1 MRTIFT
7 VVSLIVILHVL
18 AAVGFIAWLECSG
31 RLNQERIDA
40 VIELFEPTI
49 AEAEKREAEAGEAER
64 AADAVA
70 GEAMRMEAV
79 ADGPKTLQE
88 RLAEQR
94 EAEELAEQRHQR
106 LLREKQV
113 LRDQLGRIR
122 NRITEM
128 REELAREREAFEQ
141 MVERQKEMRGD
152 EDFQQAV
159 QLLESIKPDQAKQ
172 MMQQLLAQGE
182 TELVVEYLAAMQV
195 RIAAKVL
202 GSFETP
208 AEIAQ
213 ATELVERLR
222 VRGIEPMPADSPL
235 ADGADS

>member
-1 MRTIFT
+1 
-7 VVSLIVILHVL
+7 
-18 AAVGFIAWLECSG
+18 
-31 RLNQERIDA
+31 
-40 VIELFEPTI
+40 
-49 AEAEKREAEAGEAER
+49 
-64 AADAVA
+64 
-70 GEAMRMEAV
+70 MESV
-79 ADGPKTLQE
+79 ADGPRTLQQ

-94 EAEELAEQRHQR
+94 EGDELTEQRYQR

-113 LRDQLGRIR
+113 LRDQLARMR
-122 NRITEM
+122 QRITEM
-128 REELAREREAFEQ
+128 RESLAQEREAFEQ
-141 MVERQKEMRGD
+141 MVERQKELRED

-159 QLLESIKPDQAKQ
+159 DLLQRIKPEQAKR

-202 GSFETP
+202 GAFETP

-222 VRGIEPMPADSPL
+222 VRGIEPMPSDSPL

>member
-7 VVSLIVILHVL
+7 VVSLIVMLHVL
-18 AAVGFIAWLECSG
+18 AAAGFVVWLEYSG

-40 VIELFEPTI
+40 VVELFEPTI
-49 AEAEKREAEAGEAER
+49 AEAEQRREQAEQARQEAEAVAE
-64 AADAVA
+64 
-70 GEAMRMEAV
+70 EAMRMESV
-79 ADGPKTLQE
+79 ADGPRTLQQ

-94 EAEELAEQRHQR
+94 EVDELAQQRYQR
-106 LLREKQV
+106 LVREKQV
-113 LRDQLGRIR
+113 LRDQLGRMR

-141 MVERQKEMRGD
+141 MVERQKKLRGD

-172 MMQQLLAQGE
+172 MMQQLLSQGE

-202 GSFETP
+202 SAFETP

>member
-1 MRTIFT
+1 
-7 VVSLIVILHVL
+7 
-18 AAVGFIAWLECSG
+18 
-31 RLNQERIDA
+31 
-40 VIELFEPTI
+40 
-49 AEAEKREAEAGEAER
+49 
-64 AADAVA
+64 
-70 GEAMRMEAV
+70 
-79 ADGPKTLQE
+79 
-88 RLAEQR
+88 
-94 EAEELAEQRHQR
+94 
-106 LLREKQV
+106 
-113 LRDQLGRIR
+113 
-122 NRITEM
+122 
-128 REELAREREAFEQ
+128 
-141 MVERQKEMRGD
+141 
-152 EDFQQAV
+152 
-159 QLLESIKPDQAKQ
+159 

>member
-1 MRTIFT
+1 MKTIFT
-7 VVSLIVILHVL
+7 IVSLIVILHVL
-18 AAVGFIAWLECSG
+18 AAAGFVAWLEDSG
-31 RLNQERIDA
+31 RLNRERLEA
-40 VIELFEPTI
+40 VVDVFEPTI
-49 AEAEKREAEAGEAER
+49 AEAEKQREQAEQARQAAEA
-64 AADAVA
+64 VA
-70 GEAMRMEAV
+70 QDAMRMESV
-79 ADGPKTLQE
+79 ADGPKTLQT

-94 EAEELAEQRHQR
+94 EADELDQQRHQR
-106 LLREKQV
+106 LLQETRV
-113 LRDQLGRIR
+113 LRDQLARTR
-122 NRITEM
+122 ERITEM
-128 REELAREREAFEQ
+128 REEVAREREAFEQ
-141 MVERQKEMRGD
+141 MVERQKELRED

-159 QLLESIKPDQAKQ
+159 QLLEKIKPDQAKQ